1 MPVLPV
7 GTRLRASGRFR
18 PSPRPTTG
26 ARNPV
31 MALFALAGAV
41 FGSWA
46 ARIPDVTEQ
55 VGATHAT
62 LGVALLCVS
71 LGALASM
78 QLTGLLATRFGAG
91 RVAVA
96 GSFAVCLVVPLPG
109 LAGSIPTLCA
119 ALLVFGACTGLVNVA
134 INSAGVAVEARRP
147 DRPLLPFLHAAF
159 SLGGLVGA
167 AVGGVATALGPVL
180 PHLVGVGL
188 VGLGVTAWTRP
199 ALRDLGLPA
208 TRHHDRSEGHAN
220 APSTTPPSHS
230 TTTPPTNVT
239 APFAPVRS
247 RDAHR
252 NTPQDRSESH
262 ANAPST
268 TPPSHSTTTPP
279 TNVTT
284 PSTPVR
290 SRDARRGRGLV
301 VLLGLIAGC
310 TAFGEGAITD
320 WGALHLQETLGAGP
334 ALAAAGY
341 SCFSLAM
348 ACGRLAG
355 GVLLRRIG
363 QTRLLAGG
371 GGLAAAGMS
380 LALLTGSPELALAG
394 FVLVGLGL
402 ANLFPIAIARAGAH
416 SGARGVGLAS
426 TVGYTGLLGGPPVIG
441 FVAEQAGLPTAL
453 ALVPVLALTAAA
465 LALAVGP
472 ARPRVTLPARL
483 PLPRVVPAV
492 RPALRRQAQV
502 LAARGPGPVLR
513 RLVTVP
519 ASADLRPGPRGDA
532 TRRVVLRPLRP
543 VVRTG
548 RPLMVD
554 ARVQPLRI
562 IPTTGARVAVPVRP
576 SMLRGATLVERAA
589 VDPRPAPR
597 SSRRTVVAPA
607 PEPVLAG

>member
-91 RVAVA
+91 RVAVF
-96 GSFAVCLVVPLPG
+96 GSFAVCVVVPLPG

-208 TRHHDRSEGHAN
+208 TRPHDRSEGHAN
-220 APSTTPPSHS
+220 APSTTPPTHS

-239 APFAPVRS
+239 EPLAPP
-247 RDAHR
+247 
-252 NTPQDRSESH
+252 
-262 ANAPST
+262 
-268 TPPSHSTTTPP
+268 
-279 TNVTT
+279 
-284 PSTPVR
+284 R

-402 ANLFPIAIARAGAH
+402 ANLFPVAIARAGAH

-465 LALAVGP
+465 LALIVGP

-597 SSRRTVVAPA
+597 PSHPTVVAPT
-607 PEPVLAG
+607 PEPVPAG

>member
-109 LAGSIPTLCA
+109 LADSIPTLCA

-167 AVGGVATALGPVL
+167 AVGGVATTLGPVL

-199 ALRDLGLPA
+199 ALRDLTLPA
-208 TRHHDRSEGHAN
+208 THHDRSE
-220 APSTTPPSHS
+220 SH
-230 TTTPPTNVT
+230 T
-239 APFAPVRS
+239 
-247 RDAHR
+247 
-252 NTPQDRSESH
+252 
-262 ANAPST
+262 NAPST

-402 ANLFPIAIARAGAH
+402 ANLFPVAIARAGAH

-441 FVAEQAGLPTAL
+441 FVAEQAGLPAAL
-453 ALVPVLALTAAA
+453 ALVPVLALAAAA
-465 LALAVGP
+465 LALVVGP
-472 ARPRVTLPARL
+472 VRPRVTLPARL

-492 RPALRRQAQV
+492 RPALRRQAEA
-502 LAARGPGPVLR
+502 LATRGPVPALR

-519 ASADLRPGPRGDA
+519 AAADLRPGPRGDA

-576 SMLRGATLVERAA
+576 SMLRGATLVERTA

-597 SSRRTVVAPA
+597 SSRRTVVAPT